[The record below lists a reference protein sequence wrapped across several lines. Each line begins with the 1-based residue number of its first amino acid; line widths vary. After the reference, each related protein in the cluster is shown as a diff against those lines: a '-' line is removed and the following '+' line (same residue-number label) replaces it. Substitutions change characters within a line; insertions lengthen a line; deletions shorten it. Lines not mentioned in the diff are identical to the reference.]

1 MIAPIAA
8 VWIAELEDLIA
19 ELREARDACKDA
31 RAAEFQLRH
40 QGEPLGSYISLPGG
54 AGLAGG
60 FGAGT
65 MTDQKNYYVGN
76 RTNDPTD
83 PFDTNF

>member
-31 RAAEFQLRH
+31 RAAELLLQSYLDFRKSRS
-40 QGEPLGSYISLPGG
+40 GES
-54 AGLAGG
+54 
-60 FGAGT
+60 
-65 MTDQKNYYVGN
+65 
-76 RTNDPTD
+76 
-83 PFDTNF
+83 